1 MRSIKISLIH
11 SLQPH
16 HPSIIEIDSDELNEV
31 IHDAIDLYLSN
42 LTDELDDDTDESE
55 IDLDDYSDDT
65 E

>member
-16 HPSIIEIDSDELNEV
+16 HPSIFEIDSDELNEV
-31 IHDAIDLYLSN
+31 IHDAIDTYLSN
-42 LTDELDDDTDESE
+42 LSDELEEDSDESE

>member
-16 HPSIIEIDSDELNEV
+16 HPSIIEIDSEELNEV
-31 IHDAIDLYLSN
+31 IHDAIDTYLNN
-42 LTDELDDDTDESE
+42 LTDELEEDCDESE